1 MLSSMKL
8 VFMAFAPS
16 IFFLL
21 CKAFIFPN
29 TGIFPFLSRDSWRL
43 MTFKEQ
49 VVKFMKCRRLVPH
62 ESVLYRLRL
71 FIFAAPTRFGLRDYN
86 FKTHNSCVMPYT
98 TKIPHY

>member
-16 IFFLL
+16 IFLFLR
-21 CKAFIFPN
+21 KAFICPN

-62 ESVLYRLRL
+62 ESVLNRLRL
-71 FIFAAPTRFGLRDYN
+71 FIFAAPTRLRLRDYT
-86 FKTHNSCVMPYT
+86 FKIHPQKSLIVE
-98 TKIPHY
+98 